1 MPWSGEM
8 ENLRKK
14 NAAAKLKASLAEE
27 VVDLSGQIEDDEDS
41 DDIAADEVSVR
52 ELPNDPWKKQTN
64 SATAP
69 QFIPV
74 ETMKEV
80 VNQAAKGNK
89 PSKKTS
95 NDTNSDPTNPY
106 FVPKEFYSEIEK
118 QKQVNDDAIK

>member
-52 ELPNDPWKKQTN
+52 ELPNDPWKK
-64 SATAP
+64 
-69 QFIPV
+69 
-74 ETMKEV
+74 
-80 VNQAAKGNK
+80 
-89 PSKKTS
+89 
-95 NDTNSDPTNPY
+95 
-106 FVPKEFYSEIEK
+106 
-118 QKQVNDDAIK
+118 